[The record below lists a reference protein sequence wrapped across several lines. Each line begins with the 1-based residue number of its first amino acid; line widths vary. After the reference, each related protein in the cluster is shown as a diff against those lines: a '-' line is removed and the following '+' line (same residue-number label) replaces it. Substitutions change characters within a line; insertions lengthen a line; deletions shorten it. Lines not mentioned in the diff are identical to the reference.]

1 MQLFILGESLWTEK
15 ELQDKFEESEEE
27 ICLPKDIKE
36 EVLKNVTVLLV
47 VVNKKEILATRCY
60 LKPLDGHTRV
70 YQYSQS
76 VDHGNRTEYAIYQ
89 IGKYGACPAAIRTI
103 PRFSKKNGGGS
114 IVPMMA
120 YNCFPNLGAIIGV
133 GVACGVERKVQ
144 MCDVLVSQEII
155 NYDKVK
161 SEKGAGA
168 EISASAYLSELFQQ
182 AVKWPD
188 ITIKNR
194 LKENGMERP
203 MIVPGKILSGPYLI
217 DENKK
222 ELIEKFSSEVIGI
235 EMEGAYLFAAIQ
247 DTNAHTIIVKAVC
260 DFGDGSVQEKFHPT
274 AALLAADCV
283 NKILDNPGLPELLDQ
298 KKGIHVYTYVYNYL
312 YMYLRDRTFVITI
325 IS

>member
-1 MQLFILGESLWTEK
+1 MTTLKCNYFILDENLWTEK
-15 ELQDKFEESEEE
+15 ELQDKFDENEEE

-36 EVLKNVTVLLV
+36 EVLKSITVLLV
-47 VVNKKEILATRCY
+47 VVNKKEALATRYY

-70 YQYSQS
+70 YQHSQC
-76 VDHGNRTEYAIYQ
+76 VKHANRTEYAVYQ

-120 YNCFPNLGAIIGV
+120 YSCFPNLGAIIGV
-133 GVACGVERKVQ
+133 GVACGVESKVQ
-144 MCDVLVSQEII
+144 MCDVLVSQNII
-155 NYDKVK
+155 NYDEVK

-168 EISASAYLSELFQQ
+168 EIISASGFLSELFQQ
-182 AVKWPD
+182 AVRWPD

-194 LKENGMERP
+194 LQENGMERP
-203 MIVPGKILSGPYLI
+203 VIVPGKILSGPYLI
-217 DENKK
+217 DENKR
-222 ELIEKFSSEVIGI
+222 ELIEKFASEVIGI

-283 NKILDNPGLPELLDQ
+283 NKILDNPQLPELLDQ
-298 KKGIHVYTYVYNYL
+298 KKGIINL
-312 YMYLRDRTFVITI
+312 CI